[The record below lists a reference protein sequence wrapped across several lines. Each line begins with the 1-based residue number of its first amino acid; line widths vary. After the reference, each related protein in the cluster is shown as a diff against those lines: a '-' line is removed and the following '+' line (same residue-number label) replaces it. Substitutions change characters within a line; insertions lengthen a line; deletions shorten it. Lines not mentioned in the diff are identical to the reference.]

1 MRIGPSEKCIAAP
14 CAAHDAKPSTWRLA
28 ALLLAAIAAIT
39 LPAAAQTRDKNAPI
53 ASLPVAA
60 DWVQELRRDIL
71 PFWETPAALGDP
83 VGNFPTFRCND
94 GLPTNPQA
102 PCPEF
107 LAAPDW
113 IRSAVGRQYTRMISR
128 QVYLYGV
135 AYHLTGDPK
144 YLQWAHAGV
153 RFILDNAVNKTTGD
167 VVSYWTNGKPA
178 VDPDDQTS
186 QDLAYSLVGLSFYYY
201 LTREADLLPPMLR
214 IESYIRQHYFDAK
227 LGLYR
232 QALKGWEAD
241 RIELVSQLDQ
251 ANAYMLLL
259 TPLLPQPEQK
269 RWRAELAQIV
279 QIIRNRFYDRGS
291 TLFLGWLDPKAKPG
305 DCVFVR
311 ADTDFGHTIKTYWM
325 LHFIGRVL
333 NDPGLANFAREKAP
347 GILSRAFLPATGSWA
362 TQPTCKP
369 APDDIDRTSTWW
381 MAAEL
386 DQAALTFGIG
396 NPALLSYIPK
406 TNEFWLKHM
415 VDPRY
420 GEVWDEV
427 TLPDF
432 TPRLPKVHLWKNG
445 FHTAERALI
454 GYIAT
459 SAIRS
464 EPTVLYYAF
473 QGCKLPVDVRPYY
486 YDGRVASHA
495 ETPLAAMPGYCQTKV
510 TFTGV
515 H

>member
-1 MRIGPSEKCIAAP
+1 MSVRRAIA
-14 CAAHDAKPSTWRLA
+14 RVFLF
-28 ALLLAAIAAIT
+28 ALTAIAAAAALAQQQPAAIT
-39 LPAAAQTRDKNAPI
+39 AALPAAD
-53 ASLPVAA
+53 
-60 DWVQELRRDIL
+60 DWKRHLERDIL

-94 GLPTNPQA
+94 GSVADPRA
-102 PCPEF
+102 PCAEF

-113 IRSAVGRQYTRMISR
+113 IRTAVGRQYTRMISR
-128 QVYLYGV
+128 QIYLYGV

-144 YLQWAHAGV
+144 YLLWARAGV
-153 RFILDNAVNKTTGD
+153 RYIVDRAVNQKTGD
-167 VVSYWTNGKPA
+167 VVSYWSDGKP
-178 VDPDDQTS
+178 VIDPDDQTS

-214 IESYIRQHYFDAK
+214 IESYIRQHYYDPH

-241 RIELVSQLDQ
+241 RSELVSQLDQ

-259 TPLLPQPEQK
+259 TPLLPQPDRQ
-269 RWRAELAQIV
+269 RWRAELAQIA
-279 QIIRNRFYDRGS
+279 QIIRGRFYDPAS
-291 TLFLGWLDPKAKPG
+291 TLFLGLLDPKAKSGAKTG
-305 DCVFVR
+305 DCVFAR
-311 ADTDFGHTIKTYWM
+311 DDTDFGHTIKTYWM
-325 LHFIGRVL
+325 LYFIGRVL
-333 NDPGLANFAREKAP
+333 NDDGLVRFARDKAP
-347 GILSRAFLPATGSWA
+347 GILARAFLPATGSWA
-362 TQPTCKP
+362 TQATCDA
-369 APDDIDRTSTWW
+369 APGNLNRTSTWW
-381 MAAEL
+381 MSAEL

-396 NPALLSYIPK
+396 DRALLSYIPK
-406 TNEFWLKHM
+406 TNDFWLKHM

-427 TLPDF
+427 ALPDY

-459 SAIRS
+459 SAVRS
-464 EPTVLYYAF
+464 EPAVLYYAF
-473 QGCKLPVDVRPYY
+473 QGCKLPAEVRPYY
-486 YDGRVASHA
+486 YDGRVISHA
-495 ETPLAAMPGYCQTKV
+495 EAPLPDMPELCQAKV
-510 TFTGV
+510 TFSGI

>member
-1 MRIGPSEKCIAAP
+1 MGKAMAIVRRTIGLVCVFVV
-14 CAAHDAKPSTWRLA
+14 LA
-28 ALLLAAIAAIT
+28 AWAAARAQDKGAAIAG
-39 LPAAAQTRDKNAPI
+39 LPAP
-53 ASLPVAA
+53 A
-60 DWVQELRRDIL
+60 DWVQELKRDIL

-83 VGNFPTFRCND
+83 VGSFPTFRCND
-94 GLPTNPQA
+94 GTVTNPQA
-102 PCPEF
+102 PCAEF
-107 LAAPDW
+107 TAAPDW
-113 IRSAVGRQYTRMISR
+113 IRGAVGRQYVRMISR
-128 QVYLYGV
+128 QIYLYGV

-144 YLQWAHAGV
+144 YLMWARAGV
-153 RFILDNAVNKTTGD
+153 RYILDNAVNKTTGD
-167 VVSYWTNGKPA
+167 VVSYWSGGKPV

-201 LTREADLLPPMLR
+201 LTRDPELLPPMLR
-214 IESYIRQHYFDAK
+214 IESFIRQRYFDPK

-241 RIELVSQLDQ
+241 RTELVSQLDQ

-259 TPLLPQPEQK
+259 TPLLPAAEQK
-269 RWRAELAQIV
+269 SWRGELAQIA
-279 QIIRNRFYDRGS
+279 QIMRSRFYDPGS
-291 TLFLGWLDPKAKPG
+291 TMFLGLLDPKAKPG
-305 DCVFVR
+305 NCVFSR
-311 ADTDFGHTIKTYWM
+311 DDTDFGHTIKTYWM
-325 LHFIGRVL
+325 LYFIGRVL
-333 NDPGLANFAREKAP
+333 DDNALTKFAADKAP
-347 GILSRAFLPATGSWA
+347 GVLGRAFLPATGSWA
-362 TQPTCKP
+362 TQPTCAA
-369 APDDIDRTSTWW
+369 APNDINRTSTWW

-386 DQAALTFGIG
+386 DQAALTFGIA
-396 NPALLSYIPK
+396 NHNLLTYIPK
-406 TNEFWLKHM
+406 TNDFWLKHM

-420 GEVWDEV
+420 GEVWNEV

-459 SAIRS
+459 SAIRD
-464 EPTVLYYAF
+464 EPAVLYYAF
-473 QGCKLPVDVRPYY
+473 QGCKLPTDLRPYY

-495 ETPLAAMPGYCQTKV
+495 ETLLPDMPGFCQAKV

>member
-1 MRIGPSEKCIAAP
+1 MSLGRTATCV
-14 CAAHDAKPSTWRLA
+14 
-28 ALLLAAIAAIT
+28 LLLAAT
-39 LPAAAQTRDKNAPI
+39 VLAAAP
-53 ASLPVAA
+53 ASAQQQPTAVDNLPLAA
-60 DWVQELRRDIL
+60 DWVQALKRDIL

-94 GLPTNPQA
+94 GTVTNPQA
-102 PCPEF
+102 PCAEF

-113 IRSAVGRQYTRMISR
+113 IRSAVGRQYVRMISR
-128 QVYLYGV
+128 QIYLYGV

-144 YLQWAHAGV
+144 YLLWARAGV
-153 RFILDNAVNKTTGD
+153 RTIVDRAVNKTTGD
-167 VVSYWTNGKPA
+167 VVSYWSDGKPV

-201 LTREADLLPPMLR
+201 LTRDADLLPPMLR
-214 IESYIRQHYFDAK
+214 IESYIRQHYFDPK

-241 RIELVSQLDQ
+241 RTELVSQLDQ

-259 TPLLPQPEQK
+259 TPLLPPAEQK
-269 RWRAELAQIV
+269 QWRAELAQIA
-279 QIIRNRFYDRGS
+279 QIIRGRFYDPGS
-291 TLFLGWLDPKAKPG
+291 TLFLGLLDPKAKPG
-305 DCVFVR
+305 DCVSAR
-311 ADTDFGHTIKTYWM
+311 DDTDFGHTIKTYWM

-333 NDPGLANFAREKAP
+333 NDPSLANFARDKAP
-347 GILSRAFLPATGSWA
+347 GILARAFLPATGSWA
-362 TQPTCKP
+362 TQPTCAA
-369 APDDIDRTSTWW
+369 APDNINRTSTWW

-386 DQAALTFGIG
+386 DQAALTFGIV
-396 NPALLSYIPK
+396 NRDLLSYIPK
-406 TNEFWLKHM
+406 TNDFWLKHM

-427 TLPDF
+427 TLPDYAS
-432 TPRLPKVHLWKNG
+432 RLPKVHLWKNG

-459 SAIRS
+459 GAIRS

-473 QGCKLPVDVRPYY
+473 QGCKLPADLRPYY
-486 YDGRVASHA
+486 YDGRVASHV
-495 ETPLAAMPGYCQTKV
+495 ETALPDMPGFCQAKV
-510 TFTGV
+510 IFTGI